1 MLFLHAGSLQRI
13 QANHHPNIGRLLQP
27 RDFSRLRDTLDAGYK
42 VGVDGRMVT
51 IGDPSSIR

>member
-1 MLFLHAGSLQRI
+1 VLFLHAGSLQRI

-42 VGVDGRMVT
+42 VGVDNDGYQ
-51 IGDPSSIR
+51 GK